1 MVVATGAAGTDL
13 KDTLG
18 SLTKSI
24 QKQNTMAEEQKKKS
38 AAQSRKKLEVSDTK
52 AKEALDK
59 LKNQI
64 ANSSGEQKT
73 QLEEQLK
80 AAKEAASM
88 ASMDLKSNTDARS
101 LELKQQREQT
111 IIARQA
117 QGISL
122 EQLQEDRKIKED
134 ITAQKAALA
143 KLSENSDLS
152 TEQLKKTNA
161 YQQTQDRI
169 DRAEKRLENRQ
180 NRRIQMNNLKQ
191 TLSLGKMVKGFK
203 NLPNA
208 FVGGLK
214 KIGVGAKD
222 KIMSGLMPALKTAA
236 FIGFLVA
243 FKKFLDS
250 PFYESTKEFIVNKV
264 VPFIAGTF
272 NVIKDI
278 FKFLFFKD
286 GVNGIGLRPAIAA
299 ITTFFT
305 ETVPQKF
312 EDAKKAITN
321 FFVGEDGE
329 SGLIGGIKG
338 FFNDVKGFFTKTIP
352 EKIEQVKTK
361 ITDFFTG
368 EEGIITKIVEFFK
381 FDFESLKA
389 TIKDNFNVESF
400 FDIVFMP
407 YDAAI
412 KALMGFFGFN
422 KEDIEAFSLKDLI
435 TDTVKSVGKFFKDI
449 FSFDSESMI
458 GDLKGK
464 IADMGLILKAMTKG
478 SIAAAKA
485 IGPGGESP
493 AEAYKRVYNETMAT
507 GESQLD
513 TAGTGDAQ
521 IAEQIA
527 AEAKEGGIVKTVTTS
542 SGSAFIQGPGA
553 KEMIAAMER
562 VNGTSQQLNGEMAAN
577 ASGSTQTQPAV
588 IQVVDAKSNNNS
600 QTNNTVVS
608 KTVTDND
615 PILEAAF

>member
-1 MVVATGAAGTDL
+1 M
-13 KDTLG
+13 
-18 SLTKSI
+18 
-24 QKQNTMAEEQKKKS
+24 
-38 AAQSRKKLEVSDTK
+38 
-52 AKEALDK
+52 
-59 LKNQI
+59 
-64 ANSSGEQKT
+64 
-73 QLEEQLK
+73 
-80 AAKEAASM
+80 
-88 ASMDLKSNTDARS
+88 
-101 LELKQQREQT
+101 
-111 IIARQA
+111 
-117 QGISL
+117 
-122 EQLQEDRKIKED
+122 
-134 ITAQKAALA
+134 
-143 KLSENSDLS
+143 
-152 TEQLKKTNA
+152 
-161 YQQTQDRI
+161 
-169 DRAEKRLENRQ
+169 
-180 NRRIQMNNLKQ
+180 
-191 TLSLGKMVKGFK
+191 
-203 NLPNA
+203 
-208 FVGGLK
+208 
-214 KIGVGAKD
+214 
-222 KIMSGLMPALKTAA
+222 
-236 FIGFLVA
+236 
-243 FKKFLDS
+243 
-250 PFYESTKEFIVNKV
+250 
-264 VPFIAGTF
+264 
-272 NVIKDI
+272 
-278 FKFLFFKD
+278 
-286 GVNGIGLRPAIAA
+286 
-299 ITTFFT
+299 
-305 ETVPQKF
+305 
-312 EDAKKAITN
+312 
-321 FFVGEDGE
+321 
-329 SGLIGGIKG
+329 IGGIKG

-562 VNGTSQQLNGEMAAN
+562 VNGTSQQLNGEMAVN

>member
-24 QKQNTMAEEQKKKS
+24 QKQNAMAEEQKKKS
-38 AAQSRKKLEVSDTK
+38 AAQARKKLEVADEK
-52 AKEALDK
+52 AKQALDK

-80 AAKEAASM
+80 AAKESASM
-88 ASMDLKSNTDARS
+88 AAADLKSSADARN

-111 IIARQA
+111 VIARQA

-122 EQLQEDRKIKED
+122 EQLQEDRKIKAD
-134 ITAQKAALA
+134 IMAQKAALA
-143 KLSENSDLS
+143 KLSENSDL
-152 TEQLKKTNA
+152 TTDQLKKTNA
-161 YQQTQDRI
+161 YQQAQDRI
-169 DRAEKRLENRQ
+169 ERAEKRLENRQ

-191 TLSLGKMVKGFK
+191 TLSLSKMVKGFK

-214 KIGVGAKD
+214 KLGVGAKD
-222 KIMSGLMPALKTAA
+222 KIMAGLMPALKTAA

-243 FKKFLDS
+243 FKKFIDS
-250 PFYESTKEFIVNKV
+250 PLYEKTKDFIVDKV
-264 VPFIAGTF
+264 LPFVKGTI
-272 NVIKDI
+272 NVIKNI

-286 GVNGIGLRPAIAA
+286 GVDGKGLRPAIRA
-299 ITTFFT
+299 IMSFFT
-305 ETVPQKF
+305 DTIPQKF

-352 EKIEQVKTK
+352 EKIEKVKTK

-368 EEGIITKIVEFFK
+368 EEGIITKITEFFK

-400 FDIVFMP
+400 LDIVFIP
-407 YDAAI
+407 YDAAV
-412 KALMGFFGFN
+412 KALMGFFGFSE
-422 KEDIEAFSLKDLI
+422 EDIKAFSMKDLI
-435 TDTVKSVGKFFKDI
+435 TDTVKKVGDFFKDI
-449 FSFDSESMI
+449 FSFDGESML
-458 GDLKGK
+458 GDIKGK
-464 IADMGLILKAMTKG
+464 IADMGLVLKAMTKG

-485 IGPGGESP
+485 IAPGGESP
-493 AEAYKRVYNETMAT
+493 AEAYRRVYNETMAT

-527 AEAKEGGIVKTVTTS
+527 AEDRGGGKIVTTS
-542 SGSAFIQGPGA
+542 SGAAFIQGEGA
-553 KEMIAAMER
+553 QEIIDAMER
-562 VNGTSQQLNGEMAAN
+562 VNGTSQELNNEMATNVAN
-577 ASGSTQTQPAV
+577 NQNGSPNIV
-588 IQVVDAKSNNNS
+588 QVVDAKSNNNS